1 MRFPR
6 SILIVSYL
14 SALALLSCFWP
25 ATTAADEPKVQIDWA
40 DGPIT
45 ARLGDIAEIK
55 VPAGYRFTGKEGT
68 RKFLELTHNPPSSS
82 ELGTIIP
89 ITSEDTESKDS
100 GFWFVIF
107 EFNDVGYVKDDER
120 DKLNADALLPAYY
133 ITSWYKPPFYD
144 VTTKNLTW
152 AMQGYS
158 VEDNKQEQ
166 SVNYSVR
173 ILGRRGTMNADL
185 VFAPNLVANAVPRF
199 ETLLSGFSYLPG
211 SAYSEFRA
219 GDKVAKYGLA
229 ALVVGG
235 AAAIATKTG
244 LLAKIWKLIVL
255 GVVAFI
261 GFLKRVWQYLK
272 RLFAGKASEETPEQG

>member
-25 ATTAADEPKVQIDWA
+25 ATTAADEPKVEIDCA

-89 ITSEDTESKDS
+89 ITSEDTESEDS

-107 EFNDVGYVKDDER
+107 EFDDVGYVKDDER
-120 DKLNADALLPAYY
+120 DKLDADALLQSIKDNTENANEERAKQGRSAYRV
-133 ITSWYKPPFYD
+133 TSWYKPPFYD
-144 VTTKNLTW
+144 VTTKN
-152 AMQGYS
+152 A
-158 VEDNKQEQ
+158 
-166 SVNYSVR
+166 
-173 ILGRRGTMNADL
+173 
-185 VFAPNLVANAVPRF
+185 
-199 ETLLSGFSYLPG
+199 LS
-211 SAYSEFRA
+211 
-219 GDKVAKYGLA
+219 
-229 ALVVGG
+229 
-235 AAAIATKTG
+235 
-244 LLAKIWKLIVL
+244 
-255 GVVAFI
+255 
-261 GFLKRVWQYLK
+261 
-272 RLFAGKASEETPEQG
+272 